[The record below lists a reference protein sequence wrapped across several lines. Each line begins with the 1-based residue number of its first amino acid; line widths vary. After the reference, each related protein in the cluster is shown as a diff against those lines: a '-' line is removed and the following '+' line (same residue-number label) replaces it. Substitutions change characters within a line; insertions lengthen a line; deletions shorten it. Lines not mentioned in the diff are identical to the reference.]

1 MQAIAEA
8 TSGLPPAKNR
18 TLKRG
23 GDCYP
28 ARAGGKTGLVGFRRL
43 HMQSCPPV
51 QSARGAA
58 IKRPHPVRF
67 LIGSV
72 RHQPRS
78 FLSGRYGAAPRSKGW
93 REAQSGSRSGEDFP
107 LTKKLIPEVRNR
119 EY

>member
-1 MQAIAEA
+1 M
-8 TSGLPPAKNR
+8 TR
-18 TLKRG
+18 TLMG
-23 GDCYP
+23 GGNRHS

-78 FLSGRYGAAPRSKGW
+78 FFGALRGKVPHEGVAGDSAAAPAQGKTFPFRENPSLKMAITKLSG
-93 REAQSGSRSGEDFP
+93 
-107 LTKKLIPEVRNR
+107 
-119 EY
+119 